1 MKGVNILSVIVVCFV
16 IFVSGCVSQTS
27 KQVYENTDLSLKLE
41 YPDGWEYSE
50 SGDSSFF
57 RVHFSSLDEDNRNIV
72 FSVSIMDLNVHTSVP
87 KEFDAFVVNMEN
99 NIYVINNY
107 DLEMIENGETT
118 VDGFRAH
125 KFDYNITEHE
135 TTSRHI
141 DTVAV
146 NGDTGYIFTAVI
158 KEEYYSDYEKEIDDF
173 VNSIEI
179 LED

>member
-1 MKGVNILSVIVVCFV
+1 MRKLVILSILLVVLV
-16 IFVSGCVSQTS
+16 AGCTS
-27 KQVYENTDLSLKLE
+27 NKMQIYENDDLSLKLE